1 MSITEVS
8 TKEEETYET
17 VLKSLQRHINCLS
30 DDNKAIRRRGLSG
43 IEKETIKNQLGG
55 TVLQSLSLHVL
66 KPLLKCLAD
75 SSESNREFA
84 TELLALYIDALPSP
98 EEVLHMI
105 IPMLVQRLG
114 QERITEP
121 SEEQR
126 LLILEKVLLPCLDLC
141 GKKIHPYMSDVLE
154 ILKHTIVD
162 PFAEVKK
169 VSCKIASKLA
179 SAIPEYFHMQS
190 ETLIVPLMS
199 SINHQHSKVR
209 IAVIEATGNVVQY
222 GNGKTVEDVISHL
235 AQRFFD
241 PSAQVRMVVTKV
253 IGRWL
258 VELPDRYSFF
268 HKFIPLLLTSFDDDY
283 SEICE
288 EAKKLWVSCG
298 ELYEKEQEDD
308 LKDKMD
314 FGIPKPELYPANVE
328 RPELGCR
335 ELVQRNLSKLMGG
348 IVRDLG
354 DWVVETRVKTSQ
366 LLYHLLL
373 HAEVYTTQHMQPLTQ
388 ALLKASVDEDPRV
401 VKGATKSARLIGSFV
416 EPETF
421 CKILLQTVRSN
432 VASPAALMILSSAI
446 DGCSDNVL
454 GCYLN
459 KIVEVLVDP
468 EVCQASEIPHY
479 LQSILGC
486 CKALMTT
493 CRSRIREISYDLF
506 YLIITCMSLTSNDQ
520 IHQICEE
527 NLQNLS
533 DALEC
538 NGTRDLFQLH
548 TKQMLDSMQG
558 SYTSWTNDS
567 IEQRVFNTLL
577 DRAGSVVGEVLEEVI
592 PILRVNLQTHKDVHL
607 RLSLFTLLS
616 NLIMKAGDDGEWKRK
631 FSSNHVESIVSD
643 MISPNMVWRAGRVAG
658 ALRSIAVATLWALL
672 RSNMLP
678 SNQQSTCHVFAKVLT
693 PLKSMLTDD
702 NKTTRLTTVKV
713 FRRFFNVCGTSLHVD
728 DVLHKLYN
736 DLLTRL
742 DDSDD
747 QIRSVMASCWNEY
760 FKCFNKDYD
769 QDLYKAHLEEMYSS
783 LLLHMDDPSAE
794 FQTSVKDALIEG
806 GRLYP
811 QLLIEEIQKVKHKH
825 RTPYYCEQLSK
836 HFSNLT
842 TSGA

>member
-1 MSITEVS
+1 
-8 TKEEETYET
+8 
-17 VLKSLQRHINCLS
+17 
-30 DDNKAIRRRGLSG
+30 
-43 IEKETIKNQLGG
+43 
-55 TVLQSLSLHVL
+55 LQSLSVHVL
-66 KPLLKCLAD
+66 KPILKCLAD
-75 SSESNREFA
+75 SSESNRELA
-84 TELLALYIDALPSP
+84 TELIAHYIDALPSP
-98 EEVLHMI
+98 EEVLHIIVPMI
-105 IPMLVQRLG
+105 VNRLG
-114 QERITEP
+114 QENITEP
-121 SEEQR
+121 SEELR
-126 LLILEKVLLPCLDLC
+126 LLILEKVLLLSLELC

-179 SAIPEYFHMQS
+179 CAIPEYFHMQS
-190 ETLIVPLMS
+190 ETLIVPLMT

-222 GNGKTVEDVISHL
+222 GNGKTVENVISHL

-283 SEICE
+283 SEVCE
-288 EAKKLWVSCG
+288 EARKLWKSSG

-314 FGIPKPELYPANVE
+314 FGIPVPELYPNNVE
-328 RPELGCR
+328 RPGLGCR
-335 ELVQRNLSKLMGG
+335 ELVHRNLSKLMGG
-348 IVRDLG
+348 IVRDMG

-366 LLYHLLL
+366 ILYHLLL
-373 HAEVYTTQHMQPLTQ
+373 HAEVYTTQHLQPLTQ
-388 ALLKASVDEDPRV
+388 ALLKACVDEDPRV
-401 VKGATKSARLIGSFV
+401 VKGAMKSARLIGSFV

-432 VASPAALMILSSAI
+432 VASPAALMILSSAV
-446 DGCSDNVL
+446 DGCSDIVL
-454 GCYLN
+454 GSHLC

-468 EVCQASEIPHY
+468 EVCQASEKPYY
-479 LQSILGC
+479 LQSLLGC
-486 CKALMTT
+486 CKALMST
-493 CRSRIREISYDLF
+493 CRKRIREISYDLF
-506 YLIITCMSLTSNDQ
+506 YLIITCMSMTTNNQVHELCDEHLLSLSN
-520 IHQICEE
+520 
-527 NLQNLS
+527 
-533 DALEC
+533 ALEC
-538 NGTRDLFQLH
+538 NRPRDLFQLH
-548 TKQMLDSMQG
+548 TKQMLDSMHG

-567 IEQRVFNTLL
+567 IEQRVFNTLI

-592 PILRVNLQTHKDVHL
+592 PILRVNLQTDKDVHL

-616 NLIMKAGDDGEWKRK
+616 NLIMKAGDDGEWKKK

-678 SNQQSTCHVFAKVLT
+678 SNQQSTCQVFSKLIA

-702 NKTTRLTTVKV
+702 NKTTRLITVKV
-713 FRRFFNVCGTSLHVD
+713 FRRFLNVCGTSLHVD
-728 DVLHKLYN
+728 DVLHKLYS

-747 QIRSVMASCWNEY
+747 QIRSVMASCWHEF
-760 FKCFNKDYD
+760 FKCFDDNYD
-769 QDLYKAHLEEMYSS
+769 KDLYKAHLEDMYST
-783 LLLHMDDPSAE
+783 LLVHMDDPSTE
-794 FQTSVKDALIEG
+794 FQLSVKNALVEG

-811 QLLIEEIQKVKHKH
+811 ELLIEEIQKVKHKH
-825 RTPYYCEQLSK
+825 RTSYYCEQLSK

-842 TSGA
+842 TNGA